1 MVHTDC
7 TPGSIYRFKITKQ
20 RFTPRFLINCLLYFI
35 PTGWFEMILKSNGE
49 SIDEDIID
57 IHSEL

>member
-1 MVHTDC
+1 MTR
-7 TPGSIYRFKITKQ
+7 SIDRFKITKQ

-49 SIDEDIID
+49 SIDEDISD